1 MNPREESNPWPLP
14 CPISR
19 TVPSTGDARKF
30 HFAKGAPLVR
40 VVYTTQIAF
49 LCYSSGVWGRVVL
62 PYPPWTPDTVCR
74 REQRHP
80 WQPSGVG
87 I

>member
-1 MNPREESNPWPLP
+1 MITREERNPWPELQP
-14 CPISR
+14 YSR

-30 HFAKGAPLVR
+30 HFAKGAPLVGG
-40 VVYTTQIAF
+40 VYTPQIVF
-49 LCYSSGVWGRVVL
+49 LRYDRGIWGRVVL